1 MLFNSVPQFRDERD
15 TLTKHPTKKYPTRD
29 VSKITTIIIH
39 HSLTKSGTAKA
50 FSNYHV
56 ETHGWPGIGYHFVIE
71 KDGDIVWCNDL
82 ETKSYHVGNSN
93 GFCVGICLIGDF
105 RSEEPTD
112 EQMQSLFK
120 LSKALMVDLNISS
133 DFVKWHSEMPGY
145 KTKACP
151 VIGMD
156 DLRIK
161 IKEYNDSG
169 DLPDFIENPGVPEL
183 PKNTY
188 HIVVRGDTLWKI
200 AEDIGNI
207 TVREL
212 LLLNPGMNPKRIKIG
227 QEIRIK

>member
-1 MLFNSVPQFRDERD
+1 MLFKSVSKFRDERA
-15 TLTKHPTKKYPTRD
+15 TLTKHTTKKFPTRS
-29 VSKITTIIIH
+29 VSKITTIIVH
-39 HSLTKSGTAKA
+39 HSLTKSGSAKA

-56 ETHGWPGIGYHFVIE
+56 KSNGWPGIGYHFVIE

-105 RSEEPTD
+105 RSEEPTN
-112 EQMQSLFK
+112 EQLESLFK
-120 LSKALMVDLNISS
+120 LSKALMEDLNITSE
-133 DFVKWHSEMPGY
+133 FVKGHSEMPGY
-145 KTKACP
+145 STKACP

-156 DLRIK
+156 DLRTK
-161 IKEYNDSG
+161 IKEYNEG
-169 DLPDFIENPGVPEL
+169 GELPTFIENTGVPEL

-188 HIVVRGDTLWKI
+188 HTVVRGDTLWNI
-200 AEDIGNI
+200 AEDHGNM

-212 LLLNPGMNPKRIKIG
+212 LLLNPSINPRKITLG